1 MLDRIAYRDFKG
13 HFSIIVDDSQ
23 TKSICTLDLSGKKVL
38 RIDTN
43 IKELEDPIEVSLS
56 KYKKEIIESA
66 LRFLA

>member
-1 MLDRIAYRDFKG
+1 MTGTFTPKWVAPLAPKYP
-13 HFSIIVDDSQ
+13 
-23 TKSICTLDLSGKKVL
+23 KVL